1 MDDAAVDSAA
11 LPWRAAQARTPLGLS
26 FWLPL
31 VWIVLVIFLAA
42 TAPLW
47 PLQAYDRIDWDHP
60 AATPGTV
67 GLSARPG
74 IYGKPE
80 AAPYTYWLGTD
91 TFGRD
96 IAARLVFGARVSL
109 MVGLIAPA
117 IGFTVGGLLGL
128 LAGFYRG
135 RWETF
140 VVALMDIILAFPALV
155 LLLAVALFWGSR
167 LPVFI
172 LTLAL
177 LSVPAFCRVARAGT
191 LSWAR
196 RDFIVAARAIGAS
209 DWRII
214 FGHIAPNILPA
225 TAAYGLLTVAVVII
239 AEGTLSFLGLS
250 VAPPTPSWGGMIAE
264 GKEVLAESPHVS
276 FFPAVVMF
284 LTVLS
289 FNMLGDR
296 IRELNDLKIYR

>member
-1 MDDAAVDSAA
+1 MSRDAPPLAAVTAA
-11 LPWRAAQARTPLGLS
+11 L
-26 FWLPL
+26 
-31 VWIVLVIFLAA
+31 IVEE
-42 TAPLW
+42 
-47 PLQAYDRIDWDHP
+47 QRRIDAFLGRRHTP
-60 AATPGTV
+60 AVARRSVELLADELEILET
-67 GLSARPG
+67 LRSA
-74 IYGKPE
+74 IYG
-80 AAPYTYWLGTD
+80 D
-91 TFGRD
+91 
-96 IAARLVFGARVSL
+96 
-109 MVGLIAPA
+109 
-117 IGFTVGGLLGL
+117 
-128 LAGFYRG
+128 
-135 RWETF
+135 
-140 VVALMDIILAFPALV
+140 V

-177 LSVPAFCRVARAGT
+177 LSVPAFCRVARAST

-196 RDFIVAARAIGAS
+196 RDFILAARAIGAS
-209 DWRII
+209 DLRIM
-214 FGHIAPNILPA
+214 FCHIAPNILPA